1 MTATQKLLILVT
13 HLLHLLYLHA
23 GHHEHAL
30 LGAPQLALQLVE
42 LTSQVLAL
50 LVVQQVCTTQ
60 HNSTQKRMIDVKNL
74 VKGTSHNDSW
84 AHCERV

>member
-1 MTATQKLLILVT
+1 MVSNLVLA

-60 HNSTQKRMIDVKNL
+60 HKSAQL
-74 VKGTSHNDSW
+74 TS
-84 AHCERV
+84 AI